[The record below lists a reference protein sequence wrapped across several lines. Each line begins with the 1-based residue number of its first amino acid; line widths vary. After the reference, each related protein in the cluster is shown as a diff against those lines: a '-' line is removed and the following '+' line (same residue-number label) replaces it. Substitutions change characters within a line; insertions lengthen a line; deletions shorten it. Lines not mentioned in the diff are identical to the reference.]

1 MSTLEASRT
10 FEPFPPRPLSLCPSP
25 SARKVVGRCGT
36 RAGSTTAA
44 ARATTPTSRPVVAN
58 AVVGSASGPAEE
70 RGAAV
75 PQDRSDRTPC
85 RPDEGEPAQGARH
98 GVPGTEPVAG
108 VRRRAEEGGQ
118 QGDPR
123 ECWTAVRHPDGVDGE
138 RRDPEDHA
146 DREDGAPGRRRGG
159 GVVRHRLLRLA
170 EQDPEGPAGLRRR
183 QEVAPQVASAVHEA
197 RRVEKEQPLAED
209 DERAGGREPPQA
221 DATDGD
227 DRDEQHRRARPGGL
241 REQRRQGQGDGE
253 GGKGG
258 EEGLDGPGAVHRTPT
273 S

>member
-85 RPDEGEPAQGARH
+85 RPTRASQHRA
-98 GVPGTEPVAG
+98 PGTAYQAPSPSPEFVAEPRKA
-108 VRRRAEEGGQ
+108 AS
-118 QGDPR
+118 
-123 ECWTAVRHPDGVDGE
+123 
-138 RRDPEDHA
+138 
-146 DREDGAPGRRRGG
+146 RGTP
-159 GVVRHRLLRLA
+159 A
-170 EQDPEGPAGLRRR
+170 SAGLRY
-183 QEVAPQVASAVHEA
+183 VTPMASTASAVSPRITLIA
-197 RRVEKEQPLAED
+197 RMVPRV
-209 DERAGGREPPQA
+209 
-221 DATDGD
+221 DG
-227 DRDEQHRRARPGGL
+227 A
-241 REQRRQGQGDGE
+241 
-253 GGKGG
+253 
-258 EEGLDGPGAVHRTPT
+258 GAV
-273 S
+273 